1 MRKIRFLLLTGLA
14 LLSAG
19 CASDFRLRFAEC
31 YAIPKY
37 EWDRCPFPHGSW
49 LSRSEIRNL
58 PTAADQARIVEEVK
72 LERGEIR

>member
-1 MRKIRFLLLTGLA
+1 MCKVLIFLLALGTLT
-14 LLSAG
+14 S

-31 YAIPKY
+31 YALPKY

-58 PTAADQARIVEEVK
+58 PSAKDQARIAEEVRLTLPTSK
-72 LERGEIR
+72 